1 MSTRELQQRLIENLR
16 EWQKLENAQITLTGT
31 VLEETSNRIVAMVME
46 IIQRDSQM
54 HLRVQQLLIDSLESE
69 VVTIAPGEVELLR
82 QHLAE
87 HLAMEEETVRLAQDN
102 LKALA
107 GRKFL
112 VQEFLLDFLR
122 RDEEKHRDL
131 LTALESFCGPATK
144 TD

>member
-1 MSTRELQQRLIENLR
+1 MSTRELQQSLIENLR

-87 HLAMEEETVRLAQDN
+87 HLAMEEETVRLAQEN
-102 LKALA
+102 LQSLA

-131 LTALESFCGPATK
+131 LTALESFCGPDTK